1 MIKAWIV
8 GTEGVIARLDAIP
21 GKMAA
26 ALRGSIGGTQVS
38 APREGAPNHRLKAY
52 ATVRLYGGYF

>member
-38 APREGAPNHRLKAY
+38 AP
-52 ATVRLYGGYF
+52 GGGRT